1 MNVLVVGGGGREH
14 AIVSKLRES
23 SRVDKIYCAPG
34 NAGISRIAECVNIK
48 ATDLD
53 GILSFVDSHPDIGMT
68 VVAPD
73 DPLAMG
79 LVNRLEEHG
88 HRAFGPHAEAAII
101 ESSKAFSKD
110 LMKKYGIPT
119 AGYECFDDFN
129 AAANYVKTA
138 KYPLVV
144 KADGLAL
151 GKGVIICEDY
161 ATAYQALD
169 DIMNKM
175 QFGASGNKVVIEEFL
190 TGREVSILAFTDGR
204 TVVPMISSQDHKR
217 ALDQDK
223 GLNTGGM
230 GTFAPSKFYTPELA
244 QYCDKHIFQPT
255 IEAMNREGRTF
266 RGVLY
271 FGLMI
276 TEDGVKVLE
285 YNARFGDPET
295 QVVLPLLKSDLLDIF
310 DACIDGTLAETEI
323 EWEDGACVCV
333 ILASG
338 GYPQSYRKGL
348 PITVGELEKGVVL
361 YHAGTSFDAD
371 GNLITSGGRVLG
383 VTAKGADIAEA
394 REKAYRNVSRISFEG
409 MHYRTDIGI
418 KL

>member
-14 AIVSKLRES
+14 AIVDKLRES
-23 SRVDKIYCAPG
+23 RRVDKIYCAPG

-53 GILSFVDSHPDIGMT
+53 GILNFVDSHPDIGMT

-79 LVNRLEEHG
+79 LVNRLEERG
-88 HRAFGPHAEAAII
+88 HRAFGPHAEAAVI

-129 AAANYVKTA
+129 AAATYVKTA

-190 TGREVSILAFTDGR
+190 TGREVSILAFTDGK
-204 TVVPMISSQDHKR
+204 TIVPMISSQDHKR
-217 ALDQDK
+217 ALDHDK

-244 QYCDKHIFQPT
+244 KYCDEHIFQPT

-310 DACIDGTLAETEI
+310 DACIDGTLAEKKI
-323 EWEDGACVCV
+323 EWEEGACVCV

-348 PITVGELEKGVVL
+348 PIAVEELEEGVVL
-361 YHAGTSFDAD
+361 YHAGTAFDAD

>member
-1 MNVLVVGGGGREH
+1 
-14 AIVSKLRES
+14 
-23 SRVDKIYCAPG
+23 
-34 NAGISRIAECVNIK
+34 
-48 ATDLD
+48 
-53 GILSFVDSHPDIGMT
+53 
-68 VVAPD
+68 
-73 DPLAMG
+73 
-79 LVNRLEEHG
+79 
-88 HRAFGPHAEAAII
+88 
-101 ESSKAFSKD
+101 
-110 LMKKYGIPT
+110 
-119 AGYECFDDFN
+119 
-129 AAANYVKTA
+129 
-138 KYPLVV
+138 
-144 KADGLAL
+144 
-151 GKGVIICEDY
+151 
-161 ATAYQALD
+161 
-169 DIMNKM
+169 
-175 QFGASGNKVVIEEFL
+175 
-190 TGREVSILAFTDGR
+190 
-204 TVVPMISSQDHKR
+204 
-217 ALDQDK
+217 
-223 GLNTGGM
+223 M

-371 GNLITSGGRVLG
+371 GKLITSGGRVLG

>member
-1 MNVLVVGGGGREH
+1 
-14 AIVSKLRES
+14 
-23 SRVDKIYCAPG
+23 
-34 NAGISRIAECVNIK
+34 
-48 ATDLD
+48 
-53 GILSFVDSHPDIGMT
+53 
-68 VVAPD
+68 
-73 DPLAMG
+73 
-79 LVNRLEEHG
+79 
-88 HRAFGPHAEAAII
+88 
-101 ESSKAFSKD
+101 
-110 LMKKYGIPT
+110 MKKYGIPT